1 MVRMHSPET
10 ASPAT
15 APSEKRRT
23 RPATATQRLLTR
35 AQIEQE
41 YGVPTRSLYDLYV
54 SGKLPGVRFVE
65 GGKLWFRRQDVEALI
80 ERSLEKDR

>member
-1 MVRMHSPET
+1 M
-10 ASPAT
+10 
-15 APSEKRRT
+15 
-23 RPATATQRLLTR
+23 
-35 AQIEQE
+35 
-41 YGVPTRSLYDLYV
+41 PTRSLYDLYV